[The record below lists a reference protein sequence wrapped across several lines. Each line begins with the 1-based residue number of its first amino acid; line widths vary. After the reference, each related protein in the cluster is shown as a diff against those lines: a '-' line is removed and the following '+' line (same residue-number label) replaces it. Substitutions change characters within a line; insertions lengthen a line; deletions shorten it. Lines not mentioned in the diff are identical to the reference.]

1 MVGLFR
7 KKCVFFFKK
16 KSLFMLFIFSDAGS
30 ERELVNPCCQFGE
43 PPHFKYFY
51 NRVYINKLKSSQF
64 RIFFPRKCKQ
74 KRVVTYILSCKKCLT
89 IFFLKIKVRYII
101 SEFFEV
107 PQIVLGSQK
116 SKL

>member
-1 MVGLFR
+1 
-7 KKCVFFFKK
+7 
-16 KSLFMLFIFSDAGS
+16 MLFIFSDAGS

-51 NRVYINKLKSSQF
+51 NRVYISTNLSSQV
-64 RIFFPRKCKQ
+64 RIFFRKCKQ
-74 KRVVTYILSCKKCLT
+74 KSGNIHTQLQKMPNN
-89 IFFLKIKVRYII
+89 IFFLQKIKARYII

>member
-16 KSLFMLFIFSDAGS
+16 KVFSCSSFFLMPVLKENWLIHAASSGSLLISNIFTTEHISTN
-30 ERELVNPCCQFGE
+30 L
-43 PPHFKYFY
+43 
-51 NRVYINKLKSSQF
+51 SSQF
-64 RIFFPRKCKQ
+64 RIFFRKCKQ
-74 KRVVTYILSCKKCLT
+74 KSGNIHTQLQKMPNN
-89 IFFLKIKVRYII
+89 IFFLQKIKARYIF